1 MSSLSAAIRTAQSE
15 SRRRQEFFLLQKVR
29 PGSWAHPASF
39 SMDTGVKHSGRE
51 VYHSSPPSVEVM
63 NEWSCISTS
72 PVCLHGVD
80 RNFFLIVHM
89 RATWRAHHVVM
100 RLLCNVKLPSFK
112 FLPAATSRPGPHI
125 QQPHRSALLPPPYT
139 SPTHHASCVYRDNN
153 GVGHFLSSTLGK
165 FHCPVTCSLVSPPW

>member
-39 SMDTGVKHSGRE
+39 SMDTGVKHSGCE

-72 PVCLHGVD
+72 PRMPSWRGQGL
-80 RNFFLIVHM
+80 FSLIVHM
-89 RATWRAHHVVM
+89 RATCRAHHVVM

-125 QQPHRSALLPPPYT
+125 QPPHRSALLPPSFY
-139 SPTHHASCVYRDNN
+139 
-153 GVGHFLSSTLGK
+153 
-165 FHCPVTCSLVSPPW
+165 